1 LRNVG
6 LDASGCFCKASRNLA
21 AAWNFDHV
29 WYLEAYPEVSAAG
42 AEPLLHYINF
52 GEREGRS
59 KNKSREGI
67 GTALIRMVKTLRK
80 DSLTTAP
87 RISLEQVESVFWVV
101 TLKQTSRPLEGLL
114 KISARNRHDEVR
126 FGEEFKNKKDYRFLL
141 KLPFGIQRISI
152 SFEDKYKIQKTAV
165 TKIVKISNAKKTQ
178 PEKIV
183 NQNYDGLV
191 DLSVKRAEA
200 TIWRKLEARL
210 RNKRKEIFPKAL
222 LPNQQPVPSESRGFP
237 AVALALNQQAD
248 KIFKEISRRDG

>member
-1 LRNVG
+1 
-6 LDASGCFCKASRNLA
+6 
-21 AAWNFDHV
+21 
-29 WYLEAYPEVSAAG
+29 
-42 AEPLLHYINF
+42 
-52 GEREGRS
+52 
-59 KNKSREGI
+59 
-67 GTALIRMVKTLRK
+67 MVKTLRK

-87 RISLEQVESVFWVV
+87 RISLEQVESAFWVV
-101 TLKQTSRPLEGLL
+101 TLRQTSRPLEGLV

-126 FGEEFKNKKDYRFLL
+126 FGKEFKNKKDHRFLL

-152 SFEDKYKIQKTAV
+152 SFEDKYKVQKTVV

-210 RNKRKEIFPKAL
+210 RNKRKEIIPKAL
-222 LPNQQPVPSESRGFP
+222 LPNQQPVPSESGGFP